1 MNLNKNR
8 INKNKNNNQQKIS
21 KKLDK
26 INNRMKK

>member
-1 MNLNKNR
+1 MKLNKNR

-21 KKLDK
+21 KKSDK